1 MLRPTQPL
9 ASDAARWIGSGFAVS
24 IRTSRHTNYD
34 YSRVTYLGAP
44 SRKERFSVPRMVDA
58 LDPFGSLD
66 RLNVYTT
73 F

>member
-58 LDPFGSLD
+58 GSV
-66 RLNVYTT
+66 RQPGPWLNVYTT